1 MKGRMNTG
9 MGRNYHQHRC
19 DRHLCRQC
27 GCGVFWYCRYGCSKY
42 ERRSGKTLEERQSE
56 TWNQCYIK

>member
-9 MGRNYHQHRC
+9 MGEITINHRC
-19 DRHLCRQC
+19 DRNLCRQC

-56 TWNQCYIK
+56 NMESMLH